1 MLDSLRIRT
10 RIEEV
15 NKRIRILKKRFK
27 PLSEKELTTNEDL
40 NAAAEHHLQVAIQAC
55 IDIAGHIVSTFGL
68 ERPSSETADLFK
80 SLEKEGILAE
90 SFTKKMI
97 KITGY
102 RNVVVHDYL
111 KVDRHITYQNI
122 QKGLPNLANFAK
134 YIEEFLEKQEKK
146 I

>member
-1 MLDSLRIRT
+1 MLDSHRILT
-10 RIEEV
+10 RIEEI

-68 ERPSSETADLFK
+68 ERPSSETSELFK
-80 SLEKEGILAE
+80 SLEKESILPE

-102 RNVVVHDYL
+102 RNVLVHDYL
-111 KVDRHITYQNI
+111 EVDRHITYQNI
-122 QKGLPNLANFAK
+122 QKRLADLSKFAK
-134 YIEEFLEKQEKK
+134 YIEEFIEKQEKK
-146 I
+146 N